1 MRPLVV
7 NQFARWADID
17 VVFPVEGEVPTG
29 EGSVRTL
36 GLVPHGDVRR
46 DLLLLHEPAE
56 EAADPVG
63 CIGCQPL
70 RLQAQVAFGAVDH
83 GLGRLDL
90 VIGSGGRCLHV
101 NDHSILDV
109 DEIVEPIAELHAF
122 VGFGGPRRGGIRW

>member
-90 VIGSGGRCLHV
+90 VIGACRRRFHV
-101 NDHSILDV
+101 DDDGFVDV
-109 DEIVEPIAELHAF
+109 DQIVEPVAELHAL
-122 VGFGGPRRGGIRW
+122 VGLGRPGR